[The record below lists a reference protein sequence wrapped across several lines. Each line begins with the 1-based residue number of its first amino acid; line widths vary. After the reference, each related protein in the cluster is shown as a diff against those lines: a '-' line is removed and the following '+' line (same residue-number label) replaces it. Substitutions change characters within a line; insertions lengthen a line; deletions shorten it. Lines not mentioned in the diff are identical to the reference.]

1 MIGHV
6 ISWQKA
12 RPVSRAGFF
21 MPCIYPTCLRRVWL
35 QLGHGIFAADERAA
49 CASRQEAHE
58 SLVVEMECLA
68 LRVSD
73 QSGISRS
80 FGADQGQR
88 QAYFVGI
95 LLLVYML
102 IYATVKERDLW

>member
-1 MIGHV
+1 
-6 ISWQKA
+6 
-12 RPVSRAGFF
+12 

-35 QLGHGIFAADERAA
+35 QLGHGIFAADESDLFASDERAA